1 MRRFFATFLVA
12 MLATAGLAACG
23 GDDDDDVNAATE
35 ADDDSGDS
43 DDGDGDDDG
52 DDDSDDDSDD
62 DDGDDDSDDDDS
74 DDEMDDELAD
84 LVERQSS
91 ARIRITY
98 EMSGE
103 EETTTY
109 SQDGEGRTA
118 IFTGTSSVFVSG
130 GPDGA
135 FSCDGLD
142 TDEPTCS
149 AIPEGMEELATIGLT
164 LFAAI
169 GEGIAQQSED
179 LGGVDTSE
187 EEIAGRDATCY
198 DWDASALLGGFGDIA
213 EDIGG
218 ELEEEDL
225 EGVDSARVCI
235 DDETGWLLELSS
247 EGDDAESFLAIEVG
261 EPLDSDFEAP
271 APIEESGF
279 GFGEDLDIDE
289 LVEEDF

>member
-23 GDDDDDVNAATE
+23 GDDDNDDVAATE
-35 ADDDSGDS
+35 AGDDSG
-43 DDGDGDDDG
+43 GDDSGGDSGGDSG
-52 DDDSDDDSDD
+52 DDIT
-62 DDGDDDSDDDDS
+62 
-74 DDEMDDELAD
+74 DEMDDELAD

-98 EMSGE
+98 EMSGD

-118 IFTGTSSVFVSG
+118 IFTGTSSVFVSS
-130 GPDGA
+130 PDGA

-142 TDEPTCS
+142 TDAPTCQ

-164 LFAAI
+164 FFAAI

-179 LGGVDTSE
+179 LAGVDTSE
-187 EEIAGRDATCY
+187 EEIAGRNATCY

-213 EDIGG
+213 EELGG

-247 EGDDAESFLAIEVG
+247 EGDDAETFLAIEVG

-271 APIEESGF
+271 APIEENS
-279 GFGEDLDIDE
+279 
-289 LVEEDF
+289 